1 MPPSSTNERLFGP
14 SESLDIDL
22 LKHGKTEFFNQAME
36 FYSYFTVSLK
46 KKHHCGLFSS
56 HWQYQGNLDHK
67 DCKAVCNC
75 HIEKSSETLLT
86 DRGNLYPGKL
96 HSTFRW

>member
-1 MPPSSTNERLFGP
+1 MPLSSTNERLFGP

-22 LKHGKTEFFNQAME
+22 LKHGKTEFFNQ
-36 FYSYFTVSLK
+36 S
-46 KKHHCGLFSS
+46 CGPFSS
-56 HWQYQGNLDHK
+56 HWQYQENLDHK

-75 HIEKSSETLLT
+75 HTEKSSDTLLT